1 MAGLPFIYELAAY
14 DLENMV
20 ECAYRKKATVREE
33 MLGLLLSLDAL
44 PASPRIVKAK
54 LLAGGFFRANSLNEE
69 TARVK
74 GHLSVLSRP
83 LVEGAV
89 RELVETH
96 SPIFWEVTDRQVNID
111 YVDEERRRQ
120 IQVLAAS
127 VEFASDT
134 APAAKKG

>member
-1 MAGLPFIYELAAY
+1 MDGGGLPRLARARAEAVGLNTLPSHPLRRRQVFTNCS
-14 DLENMV
+14 DTVV
-20 ECAYRKKATVREE
+20 EIDR
-33 MLGLLLSLDAL
+33 
-44 PASPRIVKAK
+44 RIVKAK